1 MSIVRSIGATAAL
14 VALSALPALAQQQAV
29 SAGVEVGV
37 NESRISPDLSGQSI
51 SRGPGVYVGGYV
63 LIPAFPVVGI
73 QIEGVY
79 SQKKTHL
86 SSAQDLELDY
96 FEVPVLAKLSL
107 FKGLYMLEGVAFDFP
122 VSAHLE
128 PTNGAQTDIKSQVT
142 NPDVGLVIAVAY
154 PIDRVHVEGRYEGGF
169 RSVNSTVGAAGQR
182 SRTFTLLARF
192 PL

>member
-1 MSIVRSIGATAAL
+1 MNIVRSIGATVAL

-37 NESRISPDLSGQSI
+37 NESRISPDLTGQSI
-51 SRGPGVYVGGYV
+51 SRGPGLFVGGYV

-107 FKGLYMLEGVAFDFP
+107 FKGIYMLEGVAFDFP
-122 VSAHLE
+122 MSAHLE
-128 PTNGAQTDIKSQVT
+128 PTAGAQTDIKSQVT
-142 NPDVGLVIAVAY
+142 SPDVGLVIAVAY
-154 PIDRVHVEGRYEGGF
+154 PIERVHIEGRYEGGF
-169 RSVNSTVGAAGQR
+169 RSVSSTAGAPVQR
-182 SRTFTLLARF
+182 NRAFTFLARF

>member
-1 MSIVRSIGATAAL
+1 MNLVRSIGVTVAL
-14 VALSALPALAQQQAV
+14 LALSALPALAQPQAV

-51 SRGPGVYVGGYV
+51 SRAPGVFIGGYV

-86 SSAQDLELDY
+86 SSAQDLVLEY
-96 FEVPVLAKLSL
+96 FEVPVLAKLPL
-107 FKGLYMLEGVAFDFP
+107 FKGLYILHGVAFDFP

-128 PTNGAQTDIKSQVT
+128 PTGGAQTDIKSQVT

-154 PIDRVHVEGRYEGGF
+154 PIERVHVEGRYEGGF
-169 RSVNSTVGAAGQR
+169 RNVSSTAGAPTQR
-182 SRTFTLLARF
+182 SRTVTFLARF